1 MVPNRNK
8 QHNFYWFSDQLWRF
22 HANQLENKADLWKSE
37 SDWQMKK
44 SNDSTMFYIE
54 KTSTKVVMGETNA
67 GKVVEE
73 NLLEDNPGQLWVKG
87 TVYIYILEQ

>member
-1 MVPNRNK
+1 
-8 QHNFYWFSDQLWRF
+8 
-22 HANQLENKADLWKSE
+22 
-37 SDWQMKK
+37 MKD

-54 KTSTKVVMGETNA
+54 KASTKVVLGETNA

-87 TVYIYILEQ
+87 IVYILGQ